1 MTLLITAKK
10 KNENDRDEKVNK
22 TFYIATLSYPFPTR
36 PLSVFVSDGLIY
48 QRVVG
53 ADMDQVQ
60 TVEPPAQAVVEPAT
74 PAVLIPKVN
83 KKVQQRPMVVR
94 LLTLEGTFVEL
105 PRLSGHRDM
114 SADFKRA
121 RVAKA
126 EALLIAANVKPTNA
140 AIRALRIA
148 AVDVNRYRTKKR
160 KPSETIE

>member
-1 MTLLITAKK
+1 MG
-10 KNENDRDEKVNK
+10 
-22 TFYIATLSYPFPTR
+22 F
-36 PLSVFVSDGLIY
+36 IY

-60 TVEPPAQAVVEPAT
+60 PVEPPAQAVVEPAA
-74 PAVLIPKVN
+74 PVVLIPKVS
-83 KKVQQRPMVVR
+83 KKVQQRPTVVR

-105 PRLSGHRDM
+105 PRLAGHRDM
-114 SADFKRA
+114 SADFKEQ

-126 EALLIAANVKPTNA
+126 EAILIAANVKPTNA
-140 AIRALRIA
+140 NIRALRIA

>member
-1 MTLLITAKK
+1 M
-10 KNENDRDEKVNK
+10 NK
-22 TFYIATLSYPFPTR
+22 TFYIATLYYPFPTR

-60 TVEPPAQAVVEPAT
+60 PIEPPAQAVVEPAVVEPAA
-74 PAVLIPKVN
+74 PAVLIPKVS

-94 LLTLEGTFVEL
+94 LLTLEGTFIEL

-126 EALLIAANVKPTNA
+126 EALLIAANVKPTNQ
-140 AIRALRIA
+140 AIRSLRIA

-160 KPSETIE
+160 KPSEAIE

>member
-1 MTLLITAKK
+1 M
-10 KNENDRDEKVNK
+10 
-22 TFYIATLSYPFPTR
+22 
-36 PLSVFVSDGLIY
+36 SDGLIY

-60 TVEPPAQAVVEPAT
+60 PIEPLPAQPAEQAVVEPAA
-74 PAVLIPKVN
+74 PAVLIPKVS
-83 KKVQQRPMVVR
+83 KKVQQRPVVVR
-94 LLTLEGTFVEL
+94 LSTLDGTFVEL

-114 SADFKRA
+114 SADFKRD

-126 EALLIAANVKPTNA
+126 EALLIAANVKPTNQNL
-140 AIRALRIA
+140 RLLRIA